1 MWLYIF
7 ALLLTFTIFG
17 MLKYNEAMDGDKKY
31 VITIGRQYGS
41 GGREIGRMVA
51 NALGIR
57 YYDKE
62 LLTEAAKSSGVNQEL
77 FEAADER
84 TPSFFSN
91 LWSFNLGFNS
101 GAYLLGNTPLSD
113 DSIYSAQ
120 CSVMRQLAEKSSC
133 VIVGRSADYVLR
145 ANPRLISVFIHA
157 SIESRA
163 ERIMKRK
170 DCETIDA
177 AKSLA
182 TKKDKLRSS
191 YYNFYTDKTW
201 GDAAS
206 YDLSID
212 SSKLS
217 SEDVCKVIVDYVHLR
232 LKQ

>member
-1 MWLYIF
+1 M
-7 ALLLTFTIFG
+7 AQ
-17 MLKYNEAMDGDKKY
+17 EEKY

-41 GGREIGRMVA
+41 GGREIGKLVA
-51 NALGIR
+51 DALGIC

-91 LWSFNLGFNS
+91 LWAFNLGFNS
-101 GAYLLGNTPLSD
+101 GAYLLGNTALSD

-120 CSVMRQLAEKSSC
+120 CSVMKELAEKSSC

-145 ANPRLISVFIHA
+145 SHPRLISVFIHA
-157 SIESRA
+157 SLDARVK
-163 ERIMKRK
+163 RIIGRK
-170 DCETIDA
+170 DCETADA

-182 TKKDKLRSS
+182 TKKDKLRAS

-217 SEDVCKVIVDYVHLR
+217 SQEVCKMIIDYVHLR
-232 LKQ
+232 LKE

>member
-1 MWLYIF
+1 M
-7 ALLLTFTIFG
+7 
-17 MLKYNEAMDGDKKY
+17 EGDAKKY

-41 GGREIGRMVA
+41 GGREIGRMLA
-51 NALGIR
+51 DELGIR

-120 CSVMRQLAEKSSC
+120 CAVMKQLAEKSSC

-145 ANPRLISVFIHA
+145 THPRLVSIFIHA
-157 SIESRA
+157 SLDARVA
-163 ERIMKRK
+163 RIMRRN
-170 DCETIDA
+170 DCDTVDA

-182 TKKDKLRSS
+182 AKKDKLRSS

-217 SEDVCKVIVDYVHLR
+217 SQEVCKVIVDYVRLR
-232 LKQ
+232 LKD